1 MKIIIKQAHSGE
13 TRYFFQLSYAFMFAM
28 HLERPYSHFPFSILT
43 THSTLY
49 IFKSRDIITWE
60 EKEQVYIEEMCTCW
74 TFRKRYTQIFLPIK
88 LRRCTFV
95 SVFSWSRQ
103 HRAHESKEKEGESD
117 DNETLR
123 CHELLSSILHHFGSF
138 LLKKIIKFR
147 EKLTTHQFVIR
158 RNLRIFAPTPFNKH
172 LNFFVKF

>member
-1 MKIIIKQAHSGE
+1 MREK
-13 TRYFFQLSYAFMFAM
+13 
-28 HLERPYSHFPFSILT
+28 
-43 THSTLY
+43 
-49 IFKSRDIITWE
+49 
-60 EKEQVYIEEMCTCW
+60 KEQVYIEEMCTCW

-95 SVFSWSRQ
+95 FVFSCSRQ
-103 HRAHESKEKEGESD
+103 HRAHEEGESD

-147 EKLTTHQFVIR
+147 QELTTQFAIC
-158 RNLRIFAPTPFNKH
+158 RNLRIFCHCIFHTTTPQRTT
-172 LNFFVKF
+172 KFLR